1 MAVFWIDFSG
11 ETTGAAPANFTAR
24 WTSTGETWAVREKAG
39 ALGGKCL
46 EHTRTTTAR
55 RLFSWDTPGTDTNQE
70 ILVRWRS
77 TAAFSGDQFWIVLRG
92 AGAAGTE
99 EGYIFRNTST
109 TSIQIA
115 RVVAGT
121 LTTIGAAVTIPS
133 LVNNEWYWM
142 RFRVNGSDLKA
153 KIWAGEHLSEPAA
166 WTIERTDTNITA
178 SGWLGVGNAATTG
191 TRDYDDMAAA
201 TAGDTAAFPVS
212 AEARITQQALLTL
225 SVSDSDTR
233 VTQLVALV
241 LGEETTGAP
250 IRVTQATLLALAEYD
265 AGVRVTQAALLALV
279 DQVPCVTRWAQTW
292 TITRTDGEVFA
303 FTSLDRPITFRGVVH
318 YPCASLSATATEQS
332 TSIGQNGSMELLGT
346 ISEVGISERDLYNGL
361 FDFARFEIWMVP
373 WDNAGGEIPFRLLG
387 GTTGTMS
394 HGLDGFKFEVLTA
407 SAQLRQRGLLEVFSP
422 SCRYGFGNSR
432 DSRCPV
438 NVAALTVTGSATS
451 TTLPAASNAATRRV
465 LIDSTRAEAAGY
477 FDLGI
482 ITFTT
487 GANAGASSEIKRF
500 EGGVFVLWS
509 PLLFPIEVGD
519 AYSATPGCNKTT
531 EDHLKY
537 NADLLDFGG
546 FPDVPGSDAIN
557 QSPDA
562 KG

>member
-1 MAVFWIDFSG
+1 MAIFSIDFSG
-11 ETTGAAPANFTAR
+11 ETTGAAPANFTER

-55 RLFSWDTPGTDTNQE
+55 RLFSWDTPGTDADE
-70 ILVRWRS
+70 EVLVRWRS
-77 TAAFSGDQFWIVLRG
+77 TATNNDQFWLVLRG
-92 AGAAGTE
+92 AGSAGSE
-99 EGYIFRNTST
+99 DGYVFRNASA
-109 TSIQIA
+109 TSILIA

-121 LTTIGAAVTIPS
+121 LTTIGAAVTIPT
-133 LVNNEWYWM
+133 LVANEWFWM

-166 WTIERTDTNITA
+166 WTIERTDTNITGA
-178 SGWLGVGNAATTG
+178 GWLGVGNVASTG
-191 TRDYDDMAAA
+191 TRDYDDIAAG

-212 AEARITQQALLTL
+212 AEARVTQQVMLALSAAASDARITQLA
-225 SVSDSDTR
+225 
-233 VTQLVALV
+233 ALV
-241 LGEETTGAP
+241 LGEEITGAP
-250 IRVTQATLLALAEYD
+250 IRVTQATLLALAEFE

-303 FTSLDRPITFRGVVH
+303 FTSLDRPLTFRGVAH
-318 YPCASLSATATEQS
+318 LPCASLSATATEQS
-332 TSIGQNGSMELLGT
+332 TSIGQNGSMELLGI

-432 DSRCPV
+432 DARCPV
-438 NVAALTVTGSATS
+438 DLVALTVTGSATT

-465 LIDSTRAEAAGY
+465 LIDSTRAEVAGY

-500 EGGVFVLWS
+500 ESGVFVLWS